1 MAFANQLE
9 TYETCLPNNN
19 KINCAKCKQKV
30 PLPCISLSLSVP
42 FSLLPPSKLPTR
54 VNCHLCLYFCCLPT
68 DFAFVFACL
77 PCLLLLPSF
86 FFPLPWSPCSCY
98 AFIAIVVAAP
108 AVMLIIYIARAQH
121 ELRNCR
127 TVCAVPLSPPL
138 LPLFP
143 LSTPNRTP
151 FPFPAA
157 ACVGAKEFDLPAA
170 ISWSVRSGLS
180 ICCCCCSLL
189 LLLLFIKTQW
199 AVRDKRKRWIHS
211 KHRYDKAN
219 ININMQINTY
229 HMSEEYHSTHSFSL
243 SVM

>member
-1 MAFANQLE
+1 MLV
-9 TYETCLPNNN
+9 L
-19 KINCAKCKQKV
+19 
-30 PLPCISLSLSVP
+30 
-42 FSLLPPSKLPTR
+42 LLPP
-54 VNCHLCLYFCCLPT
+54 NWLCLCL
-68 DFAFVFACL
+68 CL
-77 PCLLLLPSF
+77 SSLPPSY
-86 FFPLPWSPCSCY
+86 PCSCY

-121 ELRNCR
+121 ELRNC
-127 TVCAVPLSPPL
+127 VELCALFPSPP
-138 LPLFP
+138 PLFP

-170 ISWSVRSGLS
+170 ILWSVRSGLS

-189 LLLLFIKTQW
+189 FLLFFFIKTQW
-199 AVRDKRKRWIHS
+199 AVRDKRKRWIHC

-229 HMSEEYHSTHSFSL
+229 HMSEEYHSTLSFSPSL
-243 SVM
+243 